1 MQAGRLADLDR
12 QLALEREMLQIG
24 ADSFASRMNKRREQG
39 MESLSTHG
47 DVLAAMGVDR
57 IIRDLRRHRHAMRD
71 GRAGRGYAHM
81 GPLLQLAPH
90 KVAAVAMRVI
100 IDQLTQSP
108 KFQALAYALAER
120 LWLETMLARASEYEL
135 KSHQRVR
142 RRFKQKR
149 ADAMR
154 MRNTEVWTPQE
165 KLSVGVFLVH
175 LVEQHTGLIEIYA
188 ERGAMRAVK
197 RVRGTQAALDW
208 VRGAEEQQR
217 LLCPFALPT
226 IIPPRDWSDP
236 MTGGYWTEGLPGN
249 TLFKENNEPIAASSS
264 EFDAYLVAANHQQGV
279 GWRINGWMLDQVNHA
294 WDRNLTIGGLLPR
307 SGHAIPPYPKHL
319 PDDHDDVAAWRMTAR
334 RLHDRNDRDAA
345 KRFATAKQ
353 LWVARRLV
361 NEPVLYFPVQ
371 CDFRGR
377 FYYRPPFLNPQAN
390 DVGRSLLQFAAGTPI
405 NTEAEADWLRIHGA
419 NTYGH
424 NKLTWKGRIDWVH
437 QNQLQIEAT
446 GREPWCNQEFWAGA
460 KDPWQFLAFCRTYQQ
475 FSHHGYGWVCHHPVV
490 LDCTCSGI
498 QHYSALLRSEEMA
511 ALVNLTPSETPRDIY
526 AVVLERVLALVR
538 ADAAGGNE
546 HAARWLQLSPD
557 RTLAKPV
564 VMTIPYSATR
574 EAVVNFCCGWAQ
586 DRAQDVLGRD
596 SWCFKK
602 GAMSSHHYMA
612 TILYRETSA
621 LIAPAKAAMSWFRK
635 VGKTAG
641 KLGLALRW
649 TSPSGVPVI
658 QEYWDYSGVRV
669 RLYHLSSVPMDLLT
683 NHQPTELNVKRMGNG
698 LSPNVIHSLDASHMA
713 AVTIEAFASGVRNLG
728 GIHDC
733 FATTPAE
740 MATLRT
746 TIRSTFAGMYARDWF
761 TPIAD
766 ELTDQ
771 FPPDVQ
777 AKLPPRPSLG
787 GFDPQLVNNADY
799 FVT

>member
-1 MQAGRLADLDR
+1 MASLEA

-24 ADSFASRMNKRREQG
+24 ADAFTSRMNKRREQG

-47 DVLAAMGVDR
+47 DALAAIGVDR
-57 IIRDLRRHRHAMRD
+57 IIAQLRKHRHAMRD

-90 KVAAVAMRVI
+90 KIAAVAMRVVV
-100 IDQLTQSP
+100 DQLTQAP
-108 KFQALAYALAER
+108 KLQALAYSLAER

-135 KSHQRVR
+135 KAHQRVR

-154 MRNTEVWTPQE
+154 MRNTEIWTPQE

-175 LVEQHTGLIEIYA
+175 LVEQQTGLIEVYQ
-188 ERGAMRAVK
+188 ERSAMRTVK
-197 RVRGTQAALDW
+197 RVRATQAALDW
-208 VRGAEEQQR
+208 VRSAEEQQR

-236 MTGGYWTEGLPGN
+236 NTGGYWTEGLPGN
-249 TLFKENNEPIAASSS
+249 TLFKDNSDHVAARST
-264 EFDAYLVAANHQQGV
+264 EHDAFLVAANIQQGV
-279 GWRINGWMLDQVNHA
+279 GWRVNSWMLDQVAHA
-294 WDRNLTIGGLLPR
+294 WDRNLSIGGLLPR
-307 SGHAIPPYPKHL
+307 SGHEIPPYPKHL
-319 PDDHDDVAAWRMTAR
+319 PDDHDDVTAWRHMAKQ
-334 RLHDRNDRDAA
+334 LHDRNDREAGR
-345 KRFATAKQ
+345 RFTTAKQ

-377 FYYRPPFLNPQAN
+377 YYYRPPYLQPQAN
-390 DVGRSLLQFAAGTPI
+390 DIGRSLLQFANGTPI
-405 NTEAEADWLRIHGA
+405 NTEAEADWLRVHGA

-424 NKLTWKGRIDWVH
+424 SKLTWADRIAWVH
-437 QNQLQIEAT
+437 EHQLQIEAA
-446 GREPWCNQEFWAGA
+446 GREPWCHQEFWAAA
-460 KDPWQFLAFCRTYQQ
+460 KDPWQFLAFCREYQR
-475 FSHHGYGWVCHHPVV
+475 FSAHGYGWVCHHPVV

-526 AVVLERVLALVR
+526 GVVLDEVLAKVR
-538 ADAAGGNE
+538 ADAAAGNE
-546 HAARWLQLSPD
+546 HAIRWLQLSPD

-574 EAVVNFCCGWAQ
+574 QAVVNFCQQWAIE
-586 DRAQDVLGRD
+586 RACDVLGRNN
-596 SWCFKK
+596 WCFTK

-621 LIAPAKAAMSWFRK
+621 LIQPAKAAMSWLRK
-635 VGKTAG
+635 LGKAAG
-641 KLGLALRW
+641 KLGLALSW

-683 NHQPTELNVKRMGNG
+683 NHQPTQLNAKRMGNG

-713 AVTIEAFASGVRNLG
+713 AVTIEAHAAGVRNIG

-740 MATLRT
+740 MAVLRT

-766 ELTDQ
+766 ELLSQ
-771 FPPDVQ
+771 LPPDVQ

-787 GFDPQLVNNADY
+787 GFDPNLVNNADY

>member
-1 MQAGRLADLDR
+1 MAGDVASFEA

-24 ADSFASRMNKRREQG
+24 ADAFCSRMNKRREQG

-47 DVLAAMGVDR
+47 DALAALGVDR
-57 IIRDLRRHRHAMRD
+57 IIKDLRRHRHAMRD

-90 KVAAVAMRVI
+90 KIAAVAMRVI
-100 IDQLTQSP
+100 VDQLTQAP
-108 KFQALAYALAER
+108 KLQALAYTLAER

-135 KSHQRVR
+135 KAHQRVR
-142 RRFKQKR
+142 RRFRLKR

-154 MRNTEVWTPQE
+154 MRNSEIWTPQE

-175 LVEQHTGLIEIYA
+175 LVESHTGLIEVRQ
-188 ERGAMRAVK
+188 ERSLTRTVKQVRA
-197 RVRGTQAALDW
+197 TQAALDW
-208 VRGAEEQQR
+208 IRSAEEQQR

-236 MTGGYWTEGLPGN
+236 STGGYWTEGLPGN
-249 TLFKENNEPIAASSS
+249 TLFKDNNEHIAARSSDC
-264 EFDAYLVAANHQQGV
+264 DAFMVAANIQQAV
-279 GWRINGWMLDQVNHA
+279 GWRVNRWMLDQITHA
-294 WDRNLTIGGLLPR
+294 WDKSLSIGALLPR
-307 SGHAIPPYPKHL
+307 GGHDIPPYPKHL
-319 PDDHDDVAAWRMTAR
+319 PDDHDDVTAWRYLAKQ
-334 RLHDRNDRDAA
+334 LHDRNDREAGR
-345 KRFATAKQ
+345 RFTAAKQ

-361 NEPVLYFPVQ
+361 DEPVLYFPVQ

-377 FYYRPPFLNPQAN
+377 YYYRPPYLQPQAN
-390 DVGRSLLQFAAGTPI
+390 DTGRSLLQFANGTPI
-405 NTEAEADWLRIHGA
+405 NTEAEADWLRVHGA

-424 NKLTWKGRIDWVH
+424 SKLTWADRIAWVH
-437 QNQLQIEAT
+437 ENQLQIEAT

-460 KDPWQFLAFCRTYQQ
+460 KDPWQFLAFCREYQQ
-475 FSHHGYGWVCHHPVV
+475 FSAHGYGWICHHPVV

-498 QHYSALLRSEEMA
+498 QHYSALLRSEDMA
-511 ALVNLTPSETPRDIY
+511 ALVNLTPSEAPRDIY
-526 AVVLERVLALVR
+526 GVVLDQVLAKVR
-538 ADAAGGNE
+538 ADAAAGNE
-546 HAARWLQLSPD
+546 HATRWLQLSPD

-574 EAVVNFCCGWAQ
+574 QAVVNFCQQWAIE
-586 DRAQDVLGRD
+586 RASDVLGRN
-596 SWCFKK
+596 SWCFTK

-621 LIAPAKAAMSWFRK
+621 LIGPAKAAMSWFRK
-635 VGKTAG
+635 VGKAAG
-641 KLGLALRW
+641 KLGLALSW
-649 TSPSGVPVI
+649 TSPSGVPVV

-683 NHQPTELNVKRMGNG
+683 NHQPTRLNAKRMGNG

-713 AVTIEAFASGVRNLG
+713 AVTIEATAAGVRNIG

-740 MATLRT
+740 MAVLRT
-746 TIRSTFAGMYARDWF
+746 TIRSTFAGMYSRDWF

-766 ELTDQ
+766 ELVAQ
-771 FPPDVQ
+771 LPPDVQ
-777 AKLPPRPSLG
+777 AKLPPRPGLG
-787 GFDPQLVNNADY
+787 GFNPNLVNNADY

>member
-1 MQAGRLADLDR
+1 MATLED

-24 ADSFASRMNKRREQG
+24 ADAFASRMNRRREQG

-57 IIRDLRRHRHAMRD
+57 IIRDLRKHRHAMRD

-90 KVAAVAMRVI
+90 KIAAVAMRVV
-100 IDQLTQSP
+100 IDQLTQAP

-135 KSHQRVR
+135 RSHQRVR
-142 RRFKQKR
+142 RRFAHKR

-154 MRNTEVWTPQE
+154 MKNSEIWTPQE

-175 LVEQHTGLIEIYA
+175 LVESHTGLIEVYQ
-188 ERGAMRAVK
+188 ERGAMRTVK
-197 RVRGTQAALDW
+197 RVRATDAALEW
-208 VRGAEEQQR
+208 VRNAEEQQR

-226 IIPPRDWSDP
+226 IVPPRDWSDP
-236 MTGGYWTEGLPGN
+236 LTGGYWTEGLPGN
-249 TLFKENNEPIAASSS
+249 TLFKDNGDLIAAQSS
-264 EFDAYLVAANHQQGV
+264 EFDAFLVAANIQQGV
-279 GWRINGWMLDQVNHA
+279 AWRVNAWMLDQVSHA
-294 WDRNLTIGGLLPR
+294 WDKSLPIGGLLPR
-307 SGHAIPPYPKHL
+307 AGHVIPPYPKHL
-319 PDDHDDVAAWRMTAR
+319 ADDDEGVTAWRHTAR
-334 RLHDRNDRDAA
+334 MLHDRNDREAG
-345 KRFATAKQ
+345 KRFTAAKQ
-353 LWVARRLV
+353 LWVARRLRD
-361 NEPVLYFPVQ
+361 EPALFFPVQ

-377 FYYRPPFLNPQAN
+377 YYYRPPYLQPQAN
-390 DVGRSLLQFAAGTPI
+390 DIGRSLLSFANGTPI

-424 NKLTWKGRIDWVH
+424 NKLTWAGRVAWVH
-437 QNQLQIEAT
+437 EHQLEIEAA

-460 KDPWQFLAFCRTYQQ
+460 KDPWQFLAFCRAYQQ
-475 FSHHGYGWVCHHPVV
+475 FSQHGYGWVCHHPVV

-511 ALVNLTPSETPRDIY
+511 ALVNLTPSEAPRDIY
-526 AVVLERVLALVR
+526 AVVLDRVLALVR
-538 ADAAGGNE
+538 ADAAAGDE
-546 HAARWLQLSPD
+546 HATRWLQLSPD

-574 EAVVNFCCGWAQ
+574 QAVVNFCHGWANE
-586 DRAQDVLGRD
+586 RAGEVLGRD
-596 SWCFKK
+596 NWCFRK
-602 GAMSSHHYMA
+602 GAMSTHHYMA

-635 VGKTAG
+635 VGKAAG

-669 RLYHLSSVPMDLLT
+669 RLYHLSPVPMDLLT
-683 NHQPTELNVKRMGNG
+683 NHQPTRLNAKRMGNG

-713 AVTIEAFASGVRNLG
+713 AVTIEAHAAGVRNLG

-746 TIRSTFAGMYARDWF
+746 TIRSTFAGMYTRDWF

-766 ELTDQ
+766 ELVSQ
-771 FPPDVQ
+771 LPPDVQ

>member
-1 MQAGRLADLDR
+1 MAGDVVNLER

-24 ADSFASRMNKRREQG
+24 ADAFCSRMNRRREQG

-47 DVLAAMGVDR
+47 DALAALGVDR
-57 IIRDLRRHRHAMRD
+57 IITELRRHRHAMRD

-81 GPLLQLAPH
+81 GPLLQMAPR
-90 KVAAVAMRVI
+90 KIAAVAMRVI
-100 IDQLTQSP
+100 LDQLTQAP

-120 LWLETMLARASEYEL
+120 LWLETMLARASELEL
-135 KSHQRVR
+135 KRHQRVR

-154 MRNTEVWTPQE
+154 MRNSEIWTPQE
-165 KLSVGVFLVH
+165 KLSVGTFLVH
-175 LVEQHTGLIEIYA
+175 LVAQHTGLVEVYV
-188 ERGAMRAVK
+188 ERGAMNSTK
-197 RVRGTQAALDW
+197 RVRATQAALDW
-208 VRGAEEQQR
+208 VRSAEDQQR

-226 IIPPRDWSDP
+226 VIPPRDWSDP

-249 TLFKENNEPIAASSS
+249 TLFKDNGEEIAAQSS
-264 EFDAYLVAANHQQGV
+264 EFDAYLVAANIQQGV
-279 GWRINGWMLDQVNHA
+279 GWRVNRWMLDQVSHA
-294 WDRNLTIGGLLPR
+294 WDRCLVIGGLLPR
-307 SGHAIPPYPKHL
+307 NGHQIPPYPKHL
-319 PDDHDDVAAWRMTAR
+319 PDDHDDVTAWRITAR
-334 RLHDRNDRDAA
+334 RLHDLNDREAGR
-345 KRFATAKQ
+345 RFTTAKQ

-361 NEPVLYFPVQ
+361 DEPVLYFPVQ

-377 FYYRPPFLNPQAN
+377 YYYRPPYLQPQAN
-390 DVGRSLLQFAAGTPI
+390 DIGRSLLQFANGTPI

-424 NKLTWKGRIDWVH
+424 NKLTWADRVAWVH
-437 QNQLQIEAT
+437 EHQLEIEAA

-460 KDPWQFLAFCRTYQQ
+460 KDPWQFLAFCREYQQ
-475 FSHHGYGWVCHHPVV
+475 FSQHGYGWVCHHPVV

-511 ALVNLTPSETPRDIY
+511 GLVNLTPSEAPWDIY
-526 AVVLERVLALVR
+526 SVVLERVLDQVR
-538 ADAAGGNE
+538 ADAAAGKP
-546 HAARWLQLSPD
+546 HAANWLQLSPD

-574 EAVVNFCCGWAQ
+574 QAVVNFCQAWAV
-586 DRAQDVLGRD
+586 DRAAEMLGRD
-596 SWCFKK
+596 SWCFRS
-602 GAMSSHHYMA
+602 GAMGGHHYMA
-612 TILYRETSA
+612 TILYRQTSD
-621 LIAPAKAAMSWFRK
+621 LIAPAKLAMSWFKK
-635 VGKTAG
+635 VGRAAG
-641 KLGLALRW
+641 KLNLPLTW

-669 RLYHLSSVPMDLLT
+669 RLYHLSPVPLDLLT
-683 NHQPTELNVKRMGNG
+683 HHKPTRLNPKRMGNG

-713 AVTIEAFASGVRNLG
+713 AVTIEAHAAGVRNIG

-740 MATLRT
+740 MAVLRT

-766 ELTDQ
+766 ELVAQ
-771 FPPDVQ
+771 LPPDVQ

-787 GFDPQLVNNADY
+787 GFDPNLVNNADY

>member
-1 MQAGRLADLDR
+1 MASLET

-24 ADSFASRMNKRREQG
+24 ADAFTSRMNKRREQG

-47 DVLAAMGVDR
+47 DALAAIGVDR
-57 IIRDLRRHRHAMRD
+57 IIAQLRKHRHAMRD

-90 KVAAVAMRVI
+90 KIAAVAMRVVV
-100 IDQLTQSP
+100 DQLTQAP
-108 KFQALAYALAER
+108 KLQALAYSLAER

-135 KSHQRVR
+135 KAHQRVR

-154 MRNTEVWTPQE
+154 MRNTEIWTPQE

-175 LVEQHTGLIEIYA
+175 LVEQQTGLIEVYQ
-188 ERGAMRAVK
+188 ERSAMRTVK
-197 RVRGTQAALDW
+197 RVRATQAALDW
-208 VRGAEEQQR
+208 VRSAEEQQR

-236 MTGGYWTEGLPGN
+236 NTGGYWTEGLPGN
-249 TLFKENNEPIAASSS
+249 TLFKDNNDHVAARST
-264 EFDAYLVAANHQQGV
+264 EHDAFLVAANIQQGV
-279 GWRINGWMLDQVNHA
+279 GWQINSWMLDQVAHA
-294 WDRNLTIGGLLPR
+294 WDRNLSIGGLLPR
-307 SGHAIPPYPKHL
+307 SGHEIPPYPKHL
-319 PDDHDDVAAWRMTAR
+319 PDDHDDVTAWRHMAKQ
-334 RLHDRNDRDAA
+334 LHDRNDREAGR
-345 KRFATAKQ
+345 RFTTAKQ

-377 FYYRPPFLNPQAN
+377 YYYRPPYLQPQAN
-390 DVGRSLLQFAAGTPI
+390 DIGRSLLQFANGTPI
-405 NTEAEADWLRIHGA
+405 NTEAEADWLRVHGA

-424 NKLTWKGRIDWVH
+424 SKLTWADRIAWVH
-437 QNQLQIEAT
+437 EHQLQIEAA
-446 GREPWCNQEFWAGA
+446 GREPWCHQEFWAAA
-460 KDPWQFLAFCRTYQQ
+460 KDPWQFLAFCREYQQ
-475 FSHHGYGWVCHHPVV
+475 FSAHGYGWVCHHPVV

-526 AVVLERVLALVR
+526 GVVLNEVLTKVR
-538 ADAAGGNE
+538 ADAAAGNE
-546 HAARWLQLSPD
+546 HATRWLQLSPD

-574 EAVVNFCCGWAQ
+574 QAVVNFCQQWAIE
-586 DRAQDVLGRD
+586 RACDVLGRNN
-596 SWCFKK
+596 WCFTK

-621 LIAPAKAAMSWFRK
+621 LIQPAKAAMSWLRK
-635 VGKTAG
+635 LGKAAG
-641 KLGLALRW
+641 KLGLALSW

-683 NHQPTELNVKRMGNG
+683 NHQPTQLNAKRMGNG

-713 AVTIEAFASGVRNLG
+713 AVTIEAHAAGVRNIG

-740 MATLRT
+740 MAVLRT

-766 ELTDQ
+766 ELLSQ
-771 FPPDVQ
+771 LPPDVQ

-787 GFDPQLVNNADY
+787 GFDPNLVNNADY